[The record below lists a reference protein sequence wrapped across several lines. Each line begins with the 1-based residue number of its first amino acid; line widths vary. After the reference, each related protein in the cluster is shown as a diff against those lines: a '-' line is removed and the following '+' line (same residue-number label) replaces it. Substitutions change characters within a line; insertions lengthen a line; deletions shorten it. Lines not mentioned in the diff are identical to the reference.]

1 MVRSAASSI
10 WRAKLT
16 KKSQKKQQLQQKYKK
31 REPTSLPILPYLN
44 II

>member
-1 MVRSAASSI
+1 MASKI
-10 WRAKLT
+10 N
-16 KKSQKKQQLQQKYKK
+16 KKISGNEQLQQKYKK